1 VKKESC
7 LIILAICAIIS
18 TNYSQTLERKVIASA
33 GKDASNG
40 QTGLAQ
46 YRMAYTI
53 GEPLIYGGT
62 AGTTKISN
70 GFIQPIGIT
79 AVAPPA
85 TTGLILQPGDIAV
98 YPNPFGTY
106 LMINGWEESEENVNV
121 QLIDQHGKLILQKGI
136 VPHNYQLEI
145 PAQCAPGI
153 YLLNMYTLNGQF
165 IQQNRLIKM
174 NTENN

>member
-1 VKKESC
+1 MKTFF
-7 LIILAICAIIS
+7 ILVLFLLSSLSIGA
-18 TNYSQTLERKVIASA
+18 QDRKVIASA
-33 GKDASNG
+33 GRDATNG
-40 QTGLAQ
+40 QTGLAL
-46 YRMAYTI
+46 YRMAYSI

-62 AGTTKISN
+62 AGTNLISN

-79 AVAPPA
+79 AVAPPSPS
-85 TTGLILQPGDIAV
+85 GMILQTGDIAV

-106 LMINGWEESEENVNV
+106 LMINGWTESEDNVNV
-121 QLIDQHGKLILQKGI
+121 QLIDQQGKLILQKDI
-136 VPHNYQLEI
+136 IPHNYQLEI
-145 PAQCAPGI
+145 PVQCAPGI